1 MSTPPTGLSYDDV
14 LLVPQRSPV
23 DSRRDVDLGTNLTG
37 DIELDVPV
45 LSSPMDTVTEA
56 ELAVALSRAGG
67 FGTIHRF
74 STVEEQANEVREVTA
89 AGQPVGAALG
99 IDEDVLDRAE
109 AVVAA
114 GADCLMVDVAHGHLE
129 KCLDAVGRV
138 REAFPETPL
147 VAGNVV
153 TTDGVADLHAAGA
166 DCVKV
171 GVGPGS
177 HCTTREVAG
186 VGVPQ
191 FTAVRE
197 CARAAREHGIR
208 IIADGGVRSSGD
220 AVKALLAGAD
230 TVMMGSF
237 FAGTDESPA
246 ELVEH
251 DGRTYARSRGLASE
265 AAGEARTDKLEDVTA
280 EEGVEGLS
288 PYRGPVA
295 EAVAEFAAGI
305 RSGLSYCGGHDVR
318 AARENAEFVR
328 VTGGAKEREGTHS
341 IVELE

>member
-1 MSTPPTGLSYDDV
+1 MSTPRTGLSYDDV

-23 DSRRDVDLGTNLTG
+23 NSRGDVDLSTQLT
-37 DIELDVPV
+37 DELGLDLPL
-45 LSSPMDTVTEA
+45 LSSPMDTVTES
-56 ELAVALSRAGG
+56 ELALALSQAGG

-74 STVEEQANEVREVTA
+74 ATVEEQAANIRSVHE
-89 AGQPVGAALG
+89 AGGRVGAALG
-99 IDEDVLDRAE
+99 IDEDVLVRADA
-109 AVVAA
+109 AVEA

-138 REAFPETPL
+138 REAYPAVPL

-153 TTDGVADLHAAGA
+153 TPEGVTDLHAAGA

-191 FTAVRE
+191 FTAVRD
-197 CARAAREHGIR
+197 CARAAREHGLR
-208 IIADGGVRSSGD
+208 VIADGGVRESGD
-220 AVKALLAGAD
+220 AVKALMAGAD
-230 TVMMGSF
+230 TVMLGSF

-246 ELVEH
+246 ELIEYE
-251 DGRTYARSRGLASE
+251 GRTYARSRGLASA
-265 AAGEARTDKLEDVTA
+265 AAGEARSDKPEDVTV

-288 PYRGPVA
+288 PYRGPLA

-305 RSGLSYCGGHDVR
+305 RSGLSYCGGHDIQ

-328 VTGGAKEREGTHS
+328 VTGGAKEREGAHS

>member
-1 MSTPPTGLSYDDV
+1 MTIPRTGLSYDDV

-23 DSRRDVDLGTNLTG
+23 DSRRDVDLGTNLTD
-37 DIELDVPV
+37 DIELDLPL

-56 ELAVALSRAGG
+56 ELAIALSQAGG

-74 STVEEQANEVREVTA
+74 ATVEDQASEIRAVA
-89 AGQPVGAALG
+89 ATDGRVGAALG
-99 IDEDVLDRAE
+99 IDEDVLVRADA
-109 AVVAA
+109 AVEA
-114 GADCLMVDVAHGHLE
+114 GADCLVVDVAHGHLE
-129 KCLDAVGRV
+129 KCLDAVERV
-138 REAFPETPL
+138 DDEFPATPL

-153 TTDGVADLHAAGA
+153 TADAVEDLHAAGA
-166 DCVKV
+166 DCIKV

-197 CARAAREHGIR
+197 CARAAREHGLR
-208 IIADGGVRSSGD
+208 IVADGGVRSSGD

-246 ELVEH
+246 ELVEYE
-251 DGRTYARSRGLASE
+251 GRTYARSRGLASE
-265 AAGEARTDKLEDVTA
+265 AAAEERTDKLEDVTV

-288 PYRGPVA
+288 PYRGPLA
-295 EAVAEFAAGI
+295 EAVAEFAGGI
-305 RSGLSYCGGHDVR
+305 RSGLSYCGGHDIP

-328 VTGGAKEREGTHS
+328 VVGGGKEREGAHS